1 MAFKQGRIFIVPHL
15 AVALG
20 LGLSSLVHRTA
31 PHSVALYDPVRVLM
45 AFGLIL
51 IRVITWQ
58 SGYSRNAIR
67 VITWQSGYSRNVI
80 RVITWQSGYL

>member
-1 MAFKQGRIFIVPHL
+1 METSPLWQESELCLAPMAFKQGTIFIVPHL

-20 LGLSSLVHRTA
+20 LGLSGLVHRTA

-58 SGYSRNAIR
+58 SGYLRKYTCKLNSI
-67 VITWQSGYSRNVI
+67 
-80 RVITWQSGYL
+80 

>member
-31 PHSVALYDPVRVLM
+31 PPFSRIARPGKGTD
-45 AFGLIL
+45 GLW
-51 IRVITWQ
+51 TYFNQ
-58 SGYSRNAIR
+58 GHHMAIR
-67 VITWQSGYSRNVI
+67 LLVKCNKGHHMAI
-80 RVITWQSGYL
+80 RLLVKVYL